1 MPVKKE
7 LLYPMFLECCK
18 YTTDM
23 FWESVFEDL
32 AYGKLPYGTYISNNS
47 LCCSYKDRNFSY
59 SLNEKQDPKQLYDDV
74 YNLLS
79 KKLSLL
85 SQKDKIRKKVEF
97 FNLEFDTTEYRKS
110 WSSIRKKNVQD
121 LLIENYV
128 IDMKKKH
135 NLSLKQAR
143 YLLSVI
149 YIGRILKVITS
160 KDIEF
165 EDGKVTGIEGIS
177 FTNKKIH
184 ISKEIYDTQVETTDC
199 IIVEKSFLSDLWDK
213 YLNSL
218 RKLKCLV

>member
-1 MPVKKE
+1 
-7 LLYPMFLECCK
+7 MFLECCK

-59 SLNEKQDPKQLYDDV
+59 SLSEKQDPKQLYEDV

-85 SQKDKIRKKVEF
+85 SQKDKIRKKIEF
-97 FNLEFDTTEYRKS
+97 FNLEFDNDEYRKN
-110 WSSIRKKNVQD
+110 WASIRKKNVQD

-128 IDMKKKH
+128 IDMKKKY

-143 YLLSVI
+143 YLLSKI
-149 YIGRILKVITS
+149 YVGRILKVITS
-160 KDIEF
+160 KDINF
-165 EDGKVTGIEGIS
+165 QDGKVVGIEGIT
-177 FTNKKIH
+177 FENKKIQF
-184 ISKEIYDTQVETTDC
+184 SREIYDIKNEATDC
-199 IIVEKSFLSDLWDK
+199 IIVEKSLLSEMWDK
-213 YLNSL
+213 YLTTL
-218 RKLKCLV
+218 RKLIL